1 MDGCYYQPTQY
12 NGWLKGAKLD
22 GSTERDILK
31 IAHWGTDGLYVGKG
45 SCNGIDACSY
55 LGPGGSNSIN
65 YHMIKIPDNSCN
77 GDQIDQ
83 LVVIIVFLTVA
94 PLEVMYFVAPSEVV

>member
-1 MDGCYYQPTQY
+1 MVAFTIFFLLLVSAEESDSCIGINAC
-12 NGWLKGAKLD
+12 
-22 GSTERDILK
+22 
-31 IAHWGTDGLYVGKG
+31 TDGLHVGKG